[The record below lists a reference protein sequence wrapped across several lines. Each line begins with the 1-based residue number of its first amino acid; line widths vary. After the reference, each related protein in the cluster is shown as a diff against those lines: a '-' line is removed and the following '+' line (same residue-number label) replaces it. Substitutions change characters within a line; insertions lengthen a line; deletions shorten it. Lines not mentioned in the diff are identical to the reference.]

1 MKKLNTLITIARYWP
16 AIGGSE
22 MHCRQLAQSIN
33 QLQDVEVLYF
43 NGDGS
48 ISNEQACCRSEHQS
62 FLDNGP
68 RSDATNTEEN
78 TVNHNRLDT
87 GVWTHQVGVSGIFKK
102 LLRWAMGSESSIIN
116 SRNKPTRNGLIRR
129 LMVHLIILLVACT
142 HVWRQGK
149 HSNVFHNIYNGL
161 TGLTLATYIV
171 AKLKNAAFYWT
182 PLITDG
188 HDLGTAWSHWL
199 FVWLYHRA
207 DRLIVLTQFE
217 KQWLIT
223 KGIKASKIHVVPMG
237 PIVEKTANAQS
248 FRRDLKFDRSPLV
261 LFMSRLVRDKGFDIV
276 LEASELVLKRFPT
289 CQFVLIGPDT
299 DEKDQGA
306 SKLIEKHQ
314 HPNIH
319 WIDAVTQQQKTDA
332 LAACDCLCVP
342 TKLEGLGGVF
352 IEAWSQKKPVIAGDI
367 GVMRT
372 VVSNQIDGLLVS
384 HQASAVA
391 DAVIQLLE
399 QPHKARK
406 MGLQGYQKFKFFYQW
421 DEIAQSLHNLYFQ
434 DYLLQG

>member
-22 MHCRQLAQSIN
+22 MHCRQLAQSIS

-43 NGDGS
+43 NGNGS
-48 ISNEQACCRSEHQS
+48 VSNEQACCTSDEQS
-62 FLDNGP
+62 FLDDGTQPSKSIVEP
-68 RSDATNTEEN
+68 R
-78 TVNHNRLDT
+78 VIKHNRLDT
-87 GVWTHQVGVSGIFKK
+87 GVWTHQAGVNA
-102 LLRWAMGSESSIIN
+102 L
-116 SRNKPTRNGLIRR
+116 SRNILHWAIGKETSLIDSGHRPKRNNLFKR
-129 LMVHLIILLVACT
+129 LMVHLIILIVACT

-149 HSNVFHNIYNGL
+149 NSNVFHNIYNGL

-171 AKLKNAAFYWT
+171 ARLKGGAFYWT

-188 HDLGTAWSHWL
+188 HKPGTAWSHWL
-199 FVWLYHRA
+199 FVWLYRRA

-217 KQWLIT
+217 KKWLIAR
-223 KGIKASKIHVVPMG
+223 GIKGSKIHVVPMG
-237 PIVEKTANAQS
+237 PIVEKTANAQA

-289 CQFVLIGPDT
+289 CQFVLIGPDSA
-299 DEKDQGA
+299 DEESSA
-306 SKLIEKHQ
+306 SDLFKQYQ
-314 HPNIH
+314 HPNIR

-342 TKLEGLGGVF
+342 TKQEGLGGVF

-367 GVMRT
+367 DVLRT
-372 VVSNQIDGLLVS
+372 VVSDQIDGLLVS
-384 HQASAVA
+384 HQADAVA
-391 DAVIQLLE
+391 AALIELLE
-399 QPHKARK
+399 QPQKARK
-406 MGLQGYQKFKFFYQW
+406 MGMQGYQKVKFFYQW
-421 DEIAQSLHNLYFQ
+421 DEIAQSLHGLYHQEFLTQ
-434 DYLLQG
+434 R